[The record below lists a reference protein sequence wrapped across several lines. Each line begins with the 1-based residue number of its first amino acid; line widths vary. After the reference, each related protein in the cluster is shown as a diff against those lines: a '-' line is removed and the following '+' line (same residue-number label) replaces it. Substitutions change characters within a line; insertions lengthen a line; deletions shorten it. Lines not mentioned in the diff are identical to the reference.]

1 MNVYKYNRVFM
12 YIYDISDNARKKIAR
27 ANKTFE
33 ERQQTN
39 EIGKHINIKCSC
51 II

>member
-1 MNVYKYNRVFM
+1 M

-39 EIGKHINIKCSC
+39 EIGKHINIYKK
-51 II
+51 I